1 MTQDANCPLYHHV
14 EETSGDV
21 LRDYNFTK
29 MVWNRFGEMDT
40 FVTQWSMDTSA
51 WLCFYFNSGFGKR
64 LYGHG
69 QFESHG
75 ETVQLAWDPV
85 LVDCIPINSDGSV
98 NPISRQASA
107 RGLIRDAEGR
117 CLLVFTINLGTC
129 SITRAEMSE
138 AITGL
143 ELAWD
148 KGFRKVVLQL
158 DSLAVIS
165 LLTSE
170 DDTDHQHH
178 IETIRF
184 RELKNRDLEVV
195 VQHTYSEENCSAD
208 FLASLGAE
216 DVSQLQLVERE
227 EIDDED
233 ELFEAID
240 KLISQGINAGDVKK
254 LQDAGIYTCN
264 GLMMHTKKNLTGIK
278 GLSEA
283 KVDKICE
290 AAEKLVNFGYIT
302 GSDALLRRK
311 AVVRITTGSQA
322 LDELLGGRA
331 LCFTLQRPR
340 TKQYLSY
347 VTGM

>member
-208 FLASLGAE
+208 FLASLGYGYPFGCHMISVT
-216 DVSQLQLVERE
+216 D
-227 EIDDED
+227 
-233 ELFEAID
+233 
-240 KLISQGINAGDVKK
+240 LISQGINAGDVKK